1 MTYSHNPNGEWT
13 AKHQMTMNGKRDGFT
28 LSDFRACEKS
38 ARMKRGR
45 ATAIIEEVR
54 SAVLRWQDFATHAQV
69 TDNWVPQIQNS
80 FRLEIPNGS

>member
-1 MTYSHNPNGEWT
+1 
-13 AKHQMTMNGKRDGFT
+13 
-28 LSDFRACEKS
+28 
-38 ARMKRGR
+38 MKRGR